1 MKTLKYI
8 ALSLLVAASTTACK
22 DDPELLTT
30 DVGPEMTVV
39 SADASG
45 VYGGKVDF
53 EVTMTDRY
61 ALSTLK
67 AQVFFDDEM
76 VAEEVIRTK
85 SDGTYTGAVT
95 LPFYK
100 NIPDGTTISLIK
112 YFPTKPAAPI
122 TNPFFIFYPL
132 TEKGIPHAESLFLFI
147 SYAVTFLLL
156 CSFHCLLLLS
166 TRSVVL
172 CHDLYQFRISS
183 LLRIPSKHCLSLGR
197 ITPQIIYVC
206 RTEPFGIYT
215 YQHFTGSLVI
225 SLLIHTGAFPTDINT
240 VGLECTLCKISY
252 RMLFTGCNN
261 EIFRGVML

>member
-85 SDGTYTGAVT
+85 SDGTYTGASWGRTCASERRPSTGRSPYRV
-95 LPFYK
+95 PS
-100 NIPDGTTISLIK
+100 P
-112 YFPTKPAAPI
+112 PT
-122 TNPFFIFYPL
+122 
-132 TEKGIPHAESLFLFI
+132 
-147 SYAVTFLLL
+147 
-156 CSFHCLLLLS
+156 
-166 TRSVVL
+166 
-172 CHDLYQFRISS
+172 
-183 LLRIPSKHCLSLGR
+183 
-197 ITPQIIYVC
+197 
-206 RTEPFGIYT
+206 
-215 YQHFTGSLVI
+215 
-225 SLLIHTGAFPTDINT
+225 
-240 VGLECTLCKISY
+240 
-252 RMLFTGCNN
+252 
-261 EIFRGVML
+261 

>member
-100 NIPDGTTISLIK
+100 NIPDGEATLCGAERALRNDDRR
-112 YFPTKPAAPI
+112 PAARRIASQARLPD
-122 TNPFFIFYPL
+122 
-132 TEKGIPHAESLFLFI
+132 
-147 SYAVTFLLL
+147 
-156 CSFHCLLLLS
+156 
-166 TRSVVL
+166 VL
-172 CHDLYQFRISS
+172 PR
-183 LLRIPSKHCLSLGR
+183 
-197 ITPQIIYVC
+197 
-206 RTEPFGIYT
+206 
-215 YQHFTGSLVI
+215 
-225 SLLIHTGAFPTDINT
+225 
-240 VGLECTLCKISY
+240 
-252 RMLFTGCNN
+252 
-261 EIFRGVML
+261 

>member
-76 VAEEVIRTK
+76 VAEEVIPSTRT
-85 SDGTYTGAVT
+85 
-95 LPFYK
+95 
-100 NIPDGTTISLIK
+100 
-112 YFPTKPAAPI
+112 FPTARPRCALWGRTCASERRP
-122 TNPFFIFYPL
+122 
-132 TEKGIPHAESLFLFI
+132 
-147 SYAVTFLLL
+147 
-156 CSFHCLLLLS
+156 S
-166 TRSVVL
+166 TGRSPYRV
-172 CHDLYQFRISS
+172 
-183 LLRIPSKHCLSLGR
+183 PS
-197 ITPQIIYVC
+197 P
-206 RTEPFGIYT
+206 
-215 YQHFTGSLVI
+215 
-225 SLLIHTGAFPTDINT
+225 PT
-240 VGLECTLCKISY
+240 
-252 RMLFTGCNN
+252 
-261 EIFRGVML
+261 